1 MILQALTQYYEDLL
15 RLGKINRPGWSKQK
29 LNYSLLLSEEGELLQ
44 LLHLQQE
51 VQRGNKTVLGP
62 QEMWVPSPV
71 KRSSGIRPNFLCD
84 TSSYLLGVDGK
95 GKADRSIDCFAA
107 SKALHLQ
114 LLKEVDSPIARA
126 IVRFFEHWDPSQA
139 ASHPALQEDWEEL
152 LQGGNLTF
160 SLDKQ
165 FAALDPAIA
174 DAWTRHYEDS
184 SAEAE
189 PIRCL
194 VTGQTGTLAR
204 LHPSIKGVAGAQS
217 SGASLVSFNDSA
229 FCSFEHKQGANAP
242 VSDSAAFAY
251 TTALNTLLAD
261 RNRVS
266 RVGDTTILC
275 WAAGG
280 ESAYQDCFLMSIF
293 NDSYTENDILNTLH
307 HLSKGESIQWDDT
320 RLSPDTRFYVL
331 GLAPNAARLSVRFFW
346 QNSFGALARNLE
358 RHYQRLE
365 IIRPSFDKFPTL
377 PIWRLVLE
385 TVRKASPGGRAPE
398 PHPRLAG
405 DLLLAVL
412 NDTLYPATL
421 LNGVE
426 LRIRAERNVSR
437 GQAAIL
443 KAYYTKY
450 LEQFQPDSP
459 IKEAL
464 TVELN
469 EQTNY
474 LPYLLGRLFAV
485 LEGLQQSANPG
496 INTTIKDRYFNSASA
511 TPLLV
516 FPILRNLAI
525 KHLEKLKKMGENE
538 KRLAFFYEKKI
549 IELNGRTKVTFPAR
563 MSLAEQNYFQLGYYH
578 ETQRRYTAKT
588 NKEEQ

>member
-95 GKADRSIDCFAA
+95 GRADRSIDCFAA

-114 LLKEVDSPIARA
+114 LLREVDSPIARA

-152 LQGGNLTF
+152 LKGGNLTF
-160 SLDKQ
+160 SLSEQ
-165 FAALDPAIA
+165 FAAQDPAIA
-174 DAWTRHYEDS
+174 DAWTQHYEDS
-184 SAEAE
+184 SADAE

-217 SGASLVSFNDSA
+217 SGASLVSFNAPA
-229 FCSFEHKQGANAP
+229 FCSFEHEQGANAP
-242 VSDSAAFAY
+242 VSDYAAFAY

-385 TVRKASPGGRAPE
+385 TVRKAPPGGRAPE

-426 LRIRAERNVSR
+426 LRIRAERSVSR

-459 IKEAL
+459 MKEAL

-511 TPLLV
+511 TPAIV
-516 FPILRNLAI
+516 FPQLINLAQ
-525 KHLEKLKKMGENE
+525 KHLNKLDGG
-538 KRLAFFYEKKI
+538 LAVYYDKQI
-549 IELNGRTKVTFPAR
+549 TELSSRITQTLPTR
-563 MSLAEQNYFQLGYYH
+563 MSLAEQSAFQLGYYH

>member
-29 LNYSLLLSEEGELLQ
+29 VSYSLLLSEEGELLQ

-114 LLKEVDSPIARA
+114 LLKEVDSPVARA

-152 LQGGNLTF
+152 LKGGNLTF
-160 SLDKQ
+160 SLDKL
-165 FAALDPAIA
+165 FAAQDPAIA

-184 SAEAE
+184 SDDAE

-204 LHPSIKGVAGAQS
+204 VHPRIKGVVGAQRN
-217 SGASLVSFNDSA
+217 GAALVSFNAPA
-229 FCSFEHKQGANAP
+229 FCSFEHEQGANAP
-242 VSDSAAFAY
+242 VSDYAAFAY

-377 PIWRLVLE
+377 SIWRLVLE
-385 TVRKASPGGRAPE
+385 TVRKAPPGGRAPE

-426 LRIRAERNVSR
+426 LRIRAERSVSR

-459 IKEAL
+459 MKEAL
-464 TVELN
+464 TVQLN

-511 TPLLV
+511 TPAIV
-516 FPILRNLAI
+516 FPQLINLAQ
-525 KHLEKLKKMGENE
+525 KHLNKLDGG
-538 KRLAFFYEKKI
+538 LAVYYDKQI
-549 IELNGRTKVTFPAR
+549 TELSSRITQTLPTR
-563 MSLAEQNYFQLGYYH
+563 MSLAEQSAFQLGYYH

>member
-29 LNYSLLLSEEGELLQ
+29 VSYSLLLSEEGELLQ

-114 LLKEVDSPIARA
+114 LLKEVDSPVARA

-152 LQGGNLTF
+152 LKGGNLTF
-160 SLDKQ
+160 SLDKL
-165 FAALDPAIA
+165 FAAQDPAIA

-184 SAEAE
+184 SDDAE

-204 LHPSIKGVAGAQS
+204 VHPRIKGVVGAQRN
-217 SGASLVSFNDSA
+217 GAALVSFNAPA
-229 FCSFEHKQGANAP
+229 FCSFEHEQGANAP
-242 VSDSAAFAY
+242 VSDYAAFAY

-385 TVRKASPGGRAPE
+385 TVRKAPPGGRAPE

-426 LRIRAERNVSR
+426 LRIRAERSVSR

-459 IKEAL
+459 MKEAL
-464 TVELN
+464 TVQLN

-485 LEGLQQSANPG
+485 LEGLQQSASPG

-511 TPLLV
+511 TPAIV
-516 FPILRNLAI
+516 FPQLINLAQ
-525 KHLEKLKKMGENE
+525 KHLNKLDGG
-538 KRLAFFYEKKI
+538 LAVYYDKQI
-549 IELNGRTKVTFPAR
+549 TELSSRITQTLPTR
-563 MSLAEQNYFQLGYYH
+563 MSLAEQSAFQLGYYH
-578 ETQRRYTAKT
+578 ETQRRYTAKAK
-588 NKEEQ
+588 KEEQ

>member
-15 RLGKINRPGWSKQK
+15 KLGKINRPGWSKQK

-107 SKALHLQ
+107 SKALHLH
-114 LLKEVDSPIARA
+114 LLREVDSPIARA

-139 ASHPALQEDWEEL
+139 ASHPVLQEDWEEL
-152 LQGGNLTF
+152 LKGGNLTF

-165 FAALDPAIA
+165 FAALDTAIA
-174 DAWTRHYEDS
+174 DAWTQHYEDS
-184 SAEAE
+184 SADAE

-217 SGASLVSFNDSA
+217 SGASLVSFNAPA
-229 FCSFEHKQGANAP
+229 FCSFEHEQGANAP
-242 VSDSAAFAY
+242 VSDYAAFAY

-293 NDSYTENDILNTLH
+293 DDSYTENDILNTLH

-385 TVRKASPGGRAPE
+385 TVRKAPPGGRAPE

-459 IKEAL
+459 MKEAL
-464 TVELN
+464 TVQLN

-511 TPLLV
+511 TPAIV
-516 FPILRNLAI
+516 FPQLINLAQ
-525 KHLEKLKKMGENE
+525 KHLNKLDGG
-538 KRLAFFYEKKI
+538 LAVYYDKQI
-549 IELNGRTKVTFPAR
+549 TELGSRITQTLPTR
-563 MSLAEQNYFQLGYYH
+563 MSLAEQSAFQLGYYH
-578 ETQRRYTAKT
+578 ETQRRYTAKAK
-588 NKEEQ
+588 KEEQ

>member
-29 LNYSLLLSEEGELLQ
+29 VSYSLLLSEEGELLQ

-114 LLKEVDSPIARA
+114 LLREVDSPIARA

-152 LQGGNLTF
+152 LKGGNLTF
-160 SLDKQ
+160 SLDKL
-165 FAALDPAIA
+165 FAAQDPAIA

-184 SAEAE
+184 SDDAE

-194 VTGQTGTLAR
+194 VTGQPGTLAR

-217 SGASLVSFNDSA
+217 SGASLVSFNAPA
-229 FCSFEHKQGANAP
+229 FCSFEHEQGANAP
-242 VSDSAAFAY
+242 VSDYAAFAY

-426 LRIRAERNVSR
+426 LRIRAERSVSR

-459 IKEAL
+459 MKEAL

-511 TPLLV
+511 TPAIV
-516 FPILRNLAI
+516 FPQLINLAQ
-525 KHLEKLKKMGENE
+525 KHLNKLDGG
-538 KRLAFFYEKKI
+538 LAVYYDKQI
-549 IELNGRTKVTFPAR
+549 TELSSRITQTLPTR
-563 MSLAEQNYFQLGYYH
+563 MSLAEQSAFQLGYYH
-578 ETQRRYTAKT
+578 ETQRRYTAKAK
-588 NKEEQ
+588 KEEQ

>member
-29 LNYSLLLSEEGELLQ
+29 LNYSLLLSKEGELLQ

-114 LLKEVDSPIARA
+114 LLREVDSPIARA

-152 LQGGNLTF
+152 LKGGNLTF
-160 SLDKQ
+160 SLSEQ
-165 FAALDPAIA
+165 FAAQDPAIA
-174 DAWTRHYEDS
+174 DAWTQHYEDS
-184 SAEAE
+184 SADAE

-217 SGASLVSFNDSA
+217 SGASLVSFNAPA
-229 FCSFEHKQGANAP
+229 FCSFEHEQGANAP
-242 VSDSAAFAY
+242 VSDYAAFAY

-385 TVRKASPGGRAPE
+385 TVRKAPPGGRAPE

-426 LRIRAERNVSR
+426 LRIRAERSVSR

-459 IKEAL
+459 MKEAL

-511 TPLLV
+511 TPAIV
-516 FPILRNLAI
+516 FPQLINLAQ
-525 KHLEKLKKMGENE
+525 KHLNKLDGG
-538 KRLAFFYEKKI
+538 LAVYYDKQI
-549 IELNGRTKVTFPAR
+549 TELSSRITQTLPTR
-563 MSLAEQNYFQLGYYH
+563 MSLAEQSAFQLGYYH

>member
-29 LNYSLLLSEEGELLQ
+29 VSYSLLLSEEGELLQ

-114 LLKEVDSPIARA
+114 LLKEVDSPVARA

-152 LQGGNLTF
+152 LKGGNLTF
-160 SLDKQ
+160 SLSEQ
-165 FAALDPAIA
+165 FAAQDPAIA

-184 SAEAE
+184 SDDAE

-194 VTGQTGTLAR
+194 VTGQPGTLAR

-217 SGASLVSFNDSA
+217 SGASLVSFNAPA
-229 FCSFEHKQGANAP
+229 FCSFEHEQGANAP
-242 VSDSAAFAY
+242 VSDYAAFAY

-320 RLSPDTRFYVL
+320 RLSPDTRFYML

-385 TVRKASPGGRAPE
+385 TVRKAPPGGRAPE

-426 LRIRAERNVSR
+426 LRIRAERSVSR

-459 IKEAL
+459 MKEAL

-511 TPLLV
+511 TPAIV
-516 FPILRNLAI
+516 FPQLINLAQ
-525 KHLEKLKKMGENE
+525 KHLNKLDGG
-538 KRLAFFYEKKI
+538 LAVYYDKQI
-549 IELNGRTKVTFPAR
+549 TELSSRITQTLPTR
-563 MSLAEQNYFQLGYYH
+563 MSLAEQSAFQLGYYH
-578 ETQRRYTAKT
+578 ETQRRYTAKN

>member
-29 LNYSLLLSEEGELLQ
+29 VSYSLLLSEEGELLQ

-114 LLKEVDSPIARA
+114 LLKEVDSPVARA

-152 LQGGNLTF
+152 LKGGNLTF
-160 SLDKQ
+160 SLDKL
-165 FAALDPAIA
+165 FAAQDPAIA

-184 SAEAE
+184 SDDAE

-204 LHPSIKGVAGAQS
+204 LHPSIKGVVGAQRN
-217 SGASLVSFNDSA
+217 GAALVSFNAPA
-229 FCSFEHKQGANAP
+229 FCSFEHEQGANAP
-242 VSDSAAFAY
+242 VSDYAAFAY

-377 PIWRLVLE
+377 SIWRLVLE
-385 TVRKASPGGRAPE
+385 TVRKAPPGGRAPE

-426 LRIRAERNVSR
+426 LRIRAERSVSR

-459 IKEAL
+459 MKEAL
-464 TVELN
+464 TVQLN

-511 TPLLV
+511 TPAIV
-516 FPILRNLAI
+516 FPQLINLAQ
-525 KHLEKLKKMGENE
+525 KHLNKLDGG
-538 KRLAFFYEKKI
+538 LAVYYDKQI
-549 IELNGRTKVTFPAR
+549 TELSSRITQTLPTR
-563 MSLAEQNYFQLGYYH
+563 MSLAEQSAFQLGYYH

>member
-29 LNYSLLLSEEGELLQ
+29 VSYSLLLSEEGELLQ

-152 LQGGNLTF
+152 LKGGNLTF

-174 DAWTRHYEDS
+174 DAWTQHYEDS
-184 SAEAE
+184 SADAE

-217 SGASLVSFNDSA
+217 SGASLVSFNAPA
-229 FCSFEHKQGANAP
+229 FCSFEHEQGANAP
-242 VSDSAAFAY
+242 VSDYAAFAY

-385 TVRKASPGGRAPE
+385 TVRKAPPGGRAPE

-426 LRIRAERNVSR
+426 LRIRAERSVSR

-459 IKEAL
+459 MKEAL
-464 TVELN
+464 TVQLN

-485 LEGLQQSANPG
+485 LEGLQQRANPG

-511 TPLLV
+511 TPAIV
-516 FPILRNLAI
+516 FPQLINLAQ
-525 KHLEKLKKMGENE
+525 KHLNKLDGG
-538 KRLAFFYEKKI
+538 LAVYYDKQI
-549 IELNGRTKVTFPAR
+549 TELSSRITQTLPTR
-563 MSLAEQNYFQLGYYH
+563 MSLAEQSAFQLGYYH

>member
-51 VQRGNKTVLGP
+51 IQRGNKTVLGP

-107 SKALHLQ
+107 SKALHLH

-152 LQGGNLTF
+152 LKGGNLTF
-160 SLDKQ
+160 SLDKL
-165 FAALDPAIA
+165 FAAQDPAIA

-184 SAEAE
+184 SDDAE

-194 VTGQTGTLAR
+194 VTGQPGTLAR

-217 SGASLVSFNDSA
+217 SGASLVSFNAPA
-229 FCSFEHKQGANAP
+229 FCSFEHEQGANAP
-242 VSDSAAFAY
+242 VSDYAAFAY

-377 PIWRLVLE
+377 SIWRLVLE
-385 TVRKASPGGRAPE
+385 TVRKVPGRAPE

-426 LRIRAERNVSR
+426 LRIRAERSVSR

-459 IKEAL
+459 MKEAL
-464 TVELN
+464 TVQLN

-511 TPLLV
+511 TPAIV
-516 FPILRNLAI
+516 FPQLINLAQ
-525 KHLEKLKKMGENE
+525 KHLNKLDGG
-538 KRLAFFYEKKI
+538 LAVYYDKQI
-549 IELNGRTKVTFPAR
+549 TELSSRITQTLPTR
-563 MSLAEQNYFQLGYYH
+563 MSLAEQSAFQLGYYH
-578 ETQRRYTAKT
+578 ETQRRYTAKN